1 MKKASGLGPRASDL
15 SGKRPRGE
23 FARRTIAG
31 WLNKHFYLRLHMTLI
46 IALTFLAGMAAT
58 NVLMW
63 LRANPLALRYGLTV
77 TAAYLVFL
85 ALIRLWLWYIGI
97 RTERKSSSSGVDL
110 TSDGLDFSNANFG
123 GFMSGGGDASV
134 PSAVN
139 VGGGHFGGGGASGSW
154 GSVAS
159 PAAKSSSGGSNAAS
173 GLFDIGGDD
182 SGAIALIIAIIVAV
196 VVAAVAAFYVIYTAP
211 AILSEVAFQGV
222 LAAAMARRTRHMSN
236 SGWAGAVFR
245 KTVWAFAAVMAVA
258 IATGAIANHVCPHAV
273 TLRQA
278 LHCTART

>member
-1 MKKASGLGPRASDL
+1 MAAPA
-15 SGKRPRGE
+15 RGSRGQL
-23 FARRTIAG
+23 ARRTIAG

-97 RTERKSSSSGVDL
+97 RTVRRSGSTGVDL
-110 TSDGLDFSNANFG
+110 TSDGLGVANANFG
-123 GFMSGGGDASV
+123 GFMSGGGGV
-134 PSAVN
+134 PSGVEA
-139 VGGGHFGGGGASGSW
+139 GGGRFGGGGASGSW
-154 GSVAS
+154 GKGAS
-159 PAAKSSSGGSNAAS
+159 SSSGSGHGAGS
-173 GLFDIGGDD
+173 LFDFGDD
-182 SGAIALIIAIIVAV
+182 SGAIALIIAIVVAV
-196 VVAAVAAFYVIYTAP
+196 IVAAVAALYVIYTAP

-222 LAAAMARRTRHMSN
+222 LAAAMARRTRQMSN

-245 KTVWAFAAVMAVA
+245 KTFWAFAAIMLVA
-258 IATGAIANHVCPHAV
+258 IATGAIANHICPQAI

-278 LHCTART
+278 LHCRPL

>member
-1 MKKASGLGPRASDL
+1 MPVWKVTRTGITTTTTTRTRTKKKASPVTGTDAPER
-15 SGKRPRGE
+15 RPRGE

-97 RTERKSSSSGVDL
+97 RTSRASGNSGVDL

-123 GFMSGGGDASV
+123 GFLSGGNTTSV
-134 PSAVN
+134 PSGVE
-139 VGGGHFGGGGASGSW
+139 VGGGHFGGGGA
-154 GSVAS
+154 
-159 PAAKSSSGGSNAAS
+159 
-173 GLFDIGGDD
+173 
-182 SGAIALIIAIIVAV
+182 
-196 VVAAVAAFYVIYTAP
+196 
-211 AILSEVAFQGV
+211 
-222 LAAAMARRTRHMSN
+222 
-236 SGWAGAVFR
+236 
-245 KTVWAFAAVMAVA
+245 
-258 IATGAIANHVCPHAV
+258 
-273 TLRQA
+273 
-278 LHCTART
+278 

>member
-1 MKKASGLGPRASDL
+1 
-15 SGKRPRGE
+15 
-23 FARRTIAG
+23 
-31 WLNKHFYLRLHMTLI
+31 MTLI
-46 IALTFLAGMAAT
+46 ITLTFLAGMAAT

-63 LRANPLALRYGLTV
+63 LEANPLALRYGLTV
-77 TAAYLVFL
+77 SAAYIVFL

-97 RTERKSSSSGVDL
+97 RTERASQHSGVDL
-110 TSDGLDFSNANFG
+110 TSDGLDFPNVNFG
-123 GFMSGGGDASV
+123 GFLSGGNTSV
-134 PSAVN
+134 PSGVDA
-139 VGGGHFGGGGASGSW
+139 GGGQFGGGGASGSW
-154 GSVAS
+154 GNVAS
-159 PAAKSSSGGSNAAS
+159 STSKSSSGGSNVAS

-222 LAAAMARRTRHMSN
+222 LAAAMARHTRHMSN

-258 IATGAIANHVCPHAV
+258 IATGAIANHVCPHAI

-278 LHCTART
+278 LHCGPL